1 MLKLY
6 TTNNCFYCKALKKNL
21 KKWGYEFAEF
31 NSTADP
37 SVSKFMESY
46 GHKTYPQLYYDGTD
60 VQRGSSTELTQKLLT
75 QRVNELHWPGKDG
88 GID

>member
-1 MLKLY
+1 M
-6 TTNNCFYCKALKKNL
+6 
-21 KKWGYEFAEF
+21 EF
-31 NSTADP
+31 
-37 SVSKFMESY
+37 K

-60 VQRGSSTELTQKLLT
+60 VQCGSSTELTQKLLT